1 MKDDRPH
8 RTIEPGTG
16 VLTLLQIFLKSFSPQ
31 SQDDLLLFSSLLFK
45 INQPLKRLDP
55 ELDLDKK
62 ADQ

>member
-1 MKDDRPH
+1 MKDDRAH

-16 VLTLLQIFLKSFSPQ
+16 VLTLLQIFLKSFSPR
-31 SQDDLLLFSSLLFK
+31 SLGMIYFSSLLFK
-45 INQPLKRLDP
+45 INQPLKRLES